1 MQIDHSNLED
11 FIRGSA
17 FLGTG
22 GGGDPYAGRLMLK
35 QVLDEGKTVTII
47 DPADFDDNK
56 TAINI
61 LTMGA
66 PTVINEKIPS
76 GPANVLALR
85 RAEKELGYK
94 VDAVMPVEA
103 GGINA
108 SIPLVVGALSGLPVI
123 DADGM
128 GRAFPELQMTTY
140 NVAGLSSNPNIIADD
155 KNSVASI
162 STENNIDAERYC
174 REICVRMGGIGQMA
188 CYPLTGKQIKQHA
201 VLNTI
206 TLAVEI
212 GQSIREAREK
222 HQDVVGALLDF
233 LGSGAVGRVAKILF
247 DGKVVDLLRE
257 TKGGFSIGHVILD
270 SLDNDDSRLE
280 VVFQNEY
287 LIAYKDTVAVTM
299 VPDLI
304 CIVDRETAEP
314 ITTEN
319 LKYGQRVKVIGV
331 SVPDVM
337 RSAEALAVFG
347 PVGFGLD
354 VDYRPIEQ
362 LGL

>member
-1 MQIDHSNLED
+1 MQIDLTNLED

-22 GGGDPYAGRLMLK
+22 GGGDPYAGMLMLK
-35 QVLDEGKTVTII
+35 QVLNDGMQVSII
-47 DPADFDDNK
+47 DPLNFGDTK

-76 GPANVLALR
+76 GAANVLALR

-94 VDAVMPVEA
+94 VDAIMPVEA

-108 SIPLVVGALSGLPVI
+108 SIPLVVGALTGLPVI

-140 NVAGLSSNPNIIADD
+140 NVAGVSSNPNVMADD
-155 KNSVASI
+155 KGSVALI
-162 STENNIDAERYC
+162 STVENIDAERFC
-174 REICVRMGGIGQMA
+174 RDICVRMGGIGQMA
-188 CYPLTGKQIKQHA
+188 CYPLTGKQIKNHA
-201 VLNTI
+201 VLHTL

-212 GQSIREAREK
+212 GQSIRVARED
-222 HQDVVGALLDF
+222 HEDVVSALLRF
-233 LGSGAVGRVAKILF
+233 LEFEKVGRVAKVLF
-247 DGKVVDLLRE
+247 DGKVTDLLRE
-257 TKGGFSIGHVILD
+257 TKGGFSIGRVILD
-270 SLDNDDSRLE
+270 NLQGGNSKLE

-287 LIAYKDTVAVTM
+287 MIALKDTMPVAM

-304 CIVDRETAEP
+304 CIVDRETSEP

-319 LKYGQRVKVIGV
+319 LKYGQRVKVVGV
-331 SVPDVM
+331 SVPEIM
-337 RSAEALAVFG
+337 RTPEALATFG
-347 PVGFGLD
+347 PAGFGLD
-354 VDYRPIEQ
+354 VEYSPIE
-362 LGL
+362 LLSS

>member
-1 MQIDHSNLED
+1 MQINHTNLED

-35 QVLDEGKTVTII
+35 QVLDEGMQVEII
-47 DPADFDDNK
+47 DPMDFSDK
-56 TAINI
+56 KVAINI
-61 LTMGA
+61 ITMGA

-85 RAEKELGYK
+85 RAEQELGYK
-94 VDAVMPVEA
+94 VDALMPVEA

-108 SIPLVVGALSGLPVI
+108 SIPLVVGALTGLPVI

-162 STENNIDAERYC
+162 STVENIDAERYC

-188 CYPLTGKQIKQHA
+188 CYPLTGKQIKKHA

-212 GQSIREAREK
+212 GQSIRMAREA
-222 HQDVVGALLDF
+222 HQDAVDALLNF
-233 LGSGAVGRVAKILF
+233 LESDNIGRVAKVLF
-247 DGKVVDLLRE
+247 DGKVTDLLRE
-257 TKGGFSIGHVILD
+257 TKGGFSIGHVLLD
-270 SLDNDDSRLE
+270 SLDNDGSKLE
-280 VVFQNEY
+280 VIFQNEY
-287 LIAYKDTVAVTM
+287 LIARKNSVPVTM

-337 RSAEALAVFG
+337 RSPDALAIFG
-347 PVGFGLD
+347 PSGFGLD
-354 VDYRPIEQ
+354 VEYHPIE
-362 LGL
+362 LLEG

>member
-1 MQIDHSNLED
+1 MQINHTNLED

-35 QVLDEGKTVTII
+35 QVLDEGRTVTIV
-47 DPADFDDNK
+47 DPKDFDDAK

-76 GPANVLALR
+76 GPANVAALR
-85 RAEKELGYK
+85 QAEQYLGYK

-108 SIPLVVGALSGLPVI
+108 SMPLVVGALTGLPVI

-140 NVAGLSSNPNIIADD
+140 NVAGLSSNPNVIADD
-155 KNSVASI
+155 KNSVATI
-162 STENNIDAERYC
+162 STVENVDAERYC

-188 CYPLTGKQIKQHA
+188 CYPLTGRQIKDHA

-206 TLAVEI
+206 TLAVDI
-212 GQSIREAREK
+212 GQAIREAREA
-222 HQDVVGALLDF
+222 HVNVVDALINF
-233 LGSGAVGRVAKILF
+233 LESEKISRIARVLF
-247 DGKVVDLLRE
+247 DGKVTDLLRE
-257 TKGGFSIGHVILD
+257 TKGGFSVGRVILD
-270 SLDNDDSRLE
+270 DLQNSDSKLE

-287 LIAYKDTVAVTM
+287 LIAFKDSTPVAM

-304 CIVDRETAEP
+304 CIVDRETGEP

-337 RSAEALAVFG
+337 RSPEALAIFG
-347 PVGFGLD
+347 PAGFGLD
-354 VDYRPIEQ
+354 VDYEPIER
-362 LGL
+362 LGR

>member
-1 MQIDHSNLED
+1 MQIDLANLED

-22 GGGDPYAGRLMLK
+22 GGGDPYVGMLMLK
-35 QVLDEGKTVTII
+35 QVLNDGMQVTLI
-47 DPADFDDNK
+47 DPADFDDEK

-76 GPANVLALR
+76 GPANVRALR
-85 RAEKELGYK
+85 AAEKELGYA
-94 VDAVMPVEA
+94 VDAIMPVEA

-108 SIPLVVGALSGLPVI
+108 SIPLVVGALTGLPVI

-140 NVAGLSSNPNIIADD
+140 NVAGLSSNPNVMADD
-155 KNSVASI
+155 KDSVALI
-162 STENNIDAERYC
+162 TTVKNIDAERFC
-174 REICVRMGGIGQMA
+174 RDICVRMGGIGQMA
-188 CYPLTGKQIKQHA
+188 CYPLTGKQIKDHA

-212 GQSIREAREK
+212 GQSIRIARED
-222 HQDVVGALLDF
+222 HDDVVSALLRF
-233 LGSGAVGRVAKILF
+233 LESEHVGRVAKVLF
-247 DGKVVDLLRE
+247 DGKVTDLLRE
-257 TKGGFSIGHVILD
+257 TKGGFSIGRVILD
-270 SLDNDDSRLE
+270 SLAGDGAQLE

-287 LIAYKDTVAVTM
+287 LTALKDSTPVAM

-304 CIVDRETAEP
+304 CIVDRETSEP

-319 LKYGQRVKVIGV
+319 LKYGQRVKVVGV
-331 SVPDVM
+331 SVPEIM
-337 RSAEALAVFG
+337 RSPQALATFG
-347 PVGFGLD
+347 PAGFGLD
-354 VDYRPIEQ
+354 VDYRPIEL
-362 LGL
+362 LGA